1 MMNQDVAKR
10 PQKTLERPGEMLG
23 GRRCRYSDNV
33 NGAILFGLVMST
45 VLSTSH
51 MGNHAATCAEV
62 EPRTRERC
70 PNSPIDNVSLPVGA
84 VGHSGR
90 ASGVT

>member
-1 MMNQDVAKR
+1 MTESG
-10 PQKTLERPGEMLG
+10 PCEKTLERTLKRVNARRR
-23 GRRCRYSDNV
+23 GRRHSDNV
-33 NGAILFGLVMST
+33 NGAIPLGFAMST

-70 PNSPIDNVSLPVGA
+70 PNSPIDDVSLPVGA